1 MTSANP
7 PFTVT
12 ARPST
17 VTPEERRRR
26 LALVYEL
33 LAQAAA
39 RAENGRQAGE
49 VVKHGHIL
57 P

>member
-1 MTSANP
+1 MSNSQQ
-7 PFTVT
+7 FIIT

-49 VVKHGHIL
+49 VVKHDHIL

>member
-1 MTSANP
+1 MGNNQT
-7 PFTVT
+7 FTVT
-12 ARPST
+12 ARPSDIS
-17 VTPEERRRR
+17 EAERGRR

-49 VVKHGHIL
+49 VVKHDHIL